1 MSVYYAVKEH
11 ISASN
16 LRDDAITSAI
26 VDTIVSIGREM
37 LYDRAT
43 IRELSLQ
50 MNGQDYSFQGR
61 EITPKLH
68 EIIRAIESATTIDLV
83 MSYDSV
89 DCEFPIAEIV
99 SETFREGPHHANN
112 LFYSLYNK
120 ADCNS
125 GAGLLSAYGEKNGK
139 FYCGSVAPKNFLF
152 EEGEWY
158 NEDSL
163 VAFEGSVADV
173 LNLEDLKKCVA
184 ELSALGADVD
194 FRVDKEEISLFVN
207 NMTIKTSDTFA
218 CFMDLCMDIDRLT
231 NGNSSFMLEFAD
243 TSDADAR
250 VMMIELDNSGEYV
263 VSIVAVS

>member
-1 MSVYYAVKEH
+1 MSVYYNVKEH
-11 ISASN
+11 ISTN
-16 LRDDAITSAI
+16 NFQDETITSAI
-26 VDTIVSIGREM
+26 IDTLVSIGREM
-37 LYDRAT
+37 LYDRAI

-50 MNGQDYSFQGR
+50 ANGNEYFFKGS

-68 EIIRAIESATTIDLV
+68 EIIRVINSATTMDLV

-89 DCEFPIAEIV
+89 NSEFPIAKKV
-99 SETFREGPHHANN
+99 SEIFKKGPCYANN

-125 GAGLLSAYGEKNGK
+125 GVGLLSAYGEKNGK
-139 FYCGSVAPKNFLF
+139 FYCGPVELQNSLWV
-152 EEGEWY
+152 EGEWY